1 MKLKMVDLI
10 NSSSNMGCGC
20 KKNKG
25 KEKDPKKV
33 GEKLQKM
40 IRDKIQ
46 EQLDKNRNLKKGT

>member
-1 MKLKMVDLI
+1 MVDLI